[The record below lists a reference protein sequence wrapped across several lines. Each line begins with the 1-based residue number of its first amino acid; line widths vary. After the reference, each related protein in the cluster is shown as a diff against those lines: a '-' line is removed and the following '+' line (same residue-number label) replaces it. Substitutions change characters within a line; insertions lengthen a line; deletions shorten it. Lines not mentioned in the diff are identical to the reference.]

1 MPSVFNCLLHVSLFS
16 FFSLYR
22 TYPFQASFMIFSAP
36 NLVFVGCVAFSLLF
50 SHLLLLYK
58 FYSGCCAPL
67 FRTVFFMVCCFF
79 SPFVRHII
87 LVLYLAYTFHL
98 YFGVCVFS
106 LSMLFPI
113 SCSFLLFNPYQL
125 LYFLSCN

>member
-1 MPSVFNCLLHVSLFS
+1 MPSVFHCLLHVSLFS
-16 FFSLYR
+16 FFSLCR
-22 TYPFQASFMIFSAP
+22 VNPLQASFMVFSAP
-36 NLVFVGCVAFSLLF
+36 YLVFVGCVAFSLLF

-79 SPFVRHII
+79 SPCVRHII
-87 LVLYLAYTFHL
+87 LILYLTYTFHL
-98 YFGVCVFS
+98 YFGVHVFS
-106 LSMLFPI
+106 VSMLFRI
-113 SCSFLLFNPYQL
+113 SCSFLLFNRYQL